1 MEGFVIC
8 WTIEVP
14 VFVLW
19 WAQYLVDDSD
29 AEHIRILMTIT
40 TIAVMKMNSFFC
52 MHLWWLRLCW
62 WWQHSLLVTMKM
74 MIVTKRTSKCFVQV
88 LLLQPFAVVAT
99 NRPKPS
105 IFEAPSD
112 AKTANFSTD
121 PCSSFLSFVLRMF
134 ASPQKNYYS
143 KIQLYIFCA
152 DPYIYSKQC
161 WDGELDV
168 NVIKHRSAGN
178 GWIFPSAS
186 QKLLWQ

>member
-1 MEGFVIC
+1 
-8 WTIEVP
+8 
-14 VFVLW
+14 
-19 WAQYLVDDSD
+19 
-29 AEHIRILMTIT
+29 MTIT
-40 TIAVMKMNSFFC
+40 TIAVMKMNSFFANFNFYFC
-52 MHLWWLRLCW
+52 KHLWWLRLCW
-62 WWQHSLLVTMKM
+62 WSQQSSLVTLKI
-74 MIVTKRTSKCFVQV
+74 MIVTKRKSKCFVQV

-121 PCSSFLSFVLRMF
+121 SCSSFLSFVLRMF
-134 ASPQKNYYS
+134 ASQQKNDYF
-143 KIQLYIFCA
+143 KIQLWIFGA

-178 GWIFPSAS
+178 GWIFPWT
-186 QKLLWQ
+186 KVVTKNVR